1 MAARRESPQAKARRQ
16 ERQRKYYLAHREE
29 LRAKNHA
36 YYREHSEKWKV
47 YGKGLTDE
55 EKERNREYQRL
66 YYQAHRDAY
75 IAAARRWQA
84 RNPDKVDAYKHNY
97 LAKQRQERAAAKES
111 PLCVEK
117 AKALFENPAMAEH
130 LQWIAD
136 NGKEKQ
142 KDEPCG

>member
-36 YYREHSEKWKV
+36 YYKEHSEKWKV

-84 RNPDKVDAYKHNY
+84 RNPDKVDAYKQNY
-97 LAKQRQERAAAKES
+97 LAKQRQERAAARIASVDTGK
-111 PLCVEK
+111 V
-117 AKALFENPAMAEH
+117 KALFKDPAAAEH
-130 LQWIAD
+130 LQWLVD
-136 NGKEKQ
+136 NAKEKRATVSF
-142 KDEPCG
+142 